1 MASSLF
7 GDYEKVC
14 GRADART
21 IVLVGKMGNG
31 KSATGNSL
39 IGREVFDSMLS
50 LGGVTATCKLE
61 TTVLDDGRI
70 LNVVDTPGLF
80 DSSVEPN
87 VMAKEIANCI
97 NLAKDGIHAVL
108 LVLSLGSRFSEE
120 EASAFESLRQIFGG
134 KIADYMIVVFS
145 HGDLL
150 RKNLTLDRF
159 LASNCPNQLTK
170 TLAMCG
176 NRTAVFNNM
185 TEDEVKIRKQREELL
200 SLVENVVA
208 DNGGKPYTN
217 DLFQQLKKD
226 EIDEATQGKSSEEK
240 PGGEQFDRFVE
251 MVEVR
256 LKESIANLENMLAE
270 ERAARAAAELKVLE
284 AQAKAEHEV
293 LELKQRLNRADELS
307 KELQEKLNHKQFC
320 AIM

>member
-1 MASSLF
+1 MAGGSSYS
-7 GDYEKVC
+7 DYEEVR
-14 GRADART
+14 GGAADART

-80 DSSVEPN
+80 DPSVEPN

-108 LVLSLGSRFSEE
+108 LVLTLGSRFTEE
-120 EASAFESLRQIFGG
+120 EGSTFESLCEIFGG
-134 KIADYMIVVFS
+134 KIADYMIVVFA

-150 RKNLTLDRF
+150 RNNLTLDRY
-159 LASNCPNQLTK
+159 LGSNCPEQLTK

-185 TEDEVKIRKQREELL
+185 TEDKVKIRKQREELL
-200 SLVENVVA
+200 SLVESVVSHNA
-208 DNGGKPYTN
+208 AKPYTN
-217 DLFQQLKKD
+217 DLFQQLKKHQIN
-226 EIDEATQGKSSEEK
+226 ESRQKKCSEK
-240 PGGEQFDRFVE
+240 KVGGEQFE
-251 MVEVR
+251 R
-256 LKESIANLENMLAE
+256 LIEKVMLEFHQL
-270 ERAARAAAELKVLE
+270 
-284 AQAKAEHEV
+284 
-293 LELKQRLNRADELS
+293 
-307 KELQEKLNHKQFC
+307 
-320 AIM
+320 